1 MGNDLTF
8 RPARAHDLSQL
19 VAMLA
24 DDPLGAARE
33 RYSEPLPQAYAAA
46 FAAIDDDPNNELTT
60 ACRDDRIVAMLQ
72 MTFIPY
78 LSHQGAWRA
87 LIETVRV
94 HKDYRSRG
102 IGKAL
107 FSWAIERARQ
117 RNCRIVQLTTDKAR
131 PDALRFY
138 RQLGFQASHEGM
150 KLDLGGAPAE

>member
-1 MGNDLTF
+1 
-8 RPARAHDLSQL
+8 
-19 VAMLA
+19 MLA

-33 RYSEPLPQAYAAA
+33 RYSELLPQAYTAA
-46 FAAIDDDPNNELTT
+46 FAAIDDDPNNELTA
-60 ACRDDRIVAMLQ
+60 ACCDDRIVAMLQ

-87 LIETVRV
+87 LIESVRV
-94 HKDYRSRG
+94 HKDYRAQG

-150 KLDLGGAPAE
+150 KLDLGSTTGEQR